1 VSGAARR
8 GQGRPSR
15 AREIGA
21 ALRGLTV
28 VPSPVAETLKVPA
41 ALLGAYEYACQ
52 PTGGFG
58 IDDMNG
64 PAVWFRPLVA
74 TKWARRV
81 SGNSRGKAV

>member
-1 VSGAARR
+1 VRR
-8 GQGRPSR
+8 YG
-15 AREIGA
+15 
-21 ALRGLTV
+21 GLTI